1 MPTTAA
7 VHDRHVHP
15 MISVVIP
22 TKNAAAFLESCL
34 RALRGQNL
42 PATDFEIIV
51 VDNFSADDTARI
63 AERFGVKFH
72 HHGPERSAQRNFGAT
87 QARGD
92 LLLFLDVD
100 MSLEP
105 AGLEACIAALRPP
118 DVVACFIPERIKGTG
133 FWIRVRDFER
143 SFYDATVIDAVRC
156 IRRQA
161 FLDAGGYDTSMSG
174 PEDWDLDRRLAGRGR
189 FVTAQTHVEH
199 DESGFT
205 LRRYLAKK
213 RYYAADFSKYIA
225 KWGRDAVTRKQLGMW
240 YRYFGVFVEHGKWR
254 KLVAH
259 PLLALGMYGL
269 RFLVGVVFLWSRFS
283 KAR

>member
-1 MPTTAA
+1 
-7 VHDRHVHP
+7 

-22 TKNAAAFLESCL
+22 TKNAAMFLEPCL
-34 RALRGQNL
+34 HALHAQNF
-42 PATDFEIIV
+42 PAAEFEIIV
-51 VDNFSADDTARI
+51 VDNYSVDHSSQI
-63 AERFGVKFH
+63 AERFGVAFH
-72 HHGPERSAQRNFGAT
+72 RHGPERSAQRNFGAA

-100 MSLEP
+100 MTLAP
-105 AGLEACIAALRPP
+105 TGLQACVAALHGP

-161 FLDAGGYDTSMSG
+161 FLDVGGYDTSLSAA
-174 PEDWDLDRRLAGRGR
+174 EDWDLDRRLAGLGG
-189 FVTAQTHVEH
+189 FTTANTQVSH

-205 LRRYLAKK
+205 VRRYLAKK
-213 RYYAADFSKYIA
+213 RYYAGDISKYIS
-225 KWGRDAVTRKQLGMW
+225 KWGRDATMRKQLGFW
-240 YRYFGVFVEHGKWR
+240 YRYVGVFLEHGKWR

-259 PLLALGMYGL
+259 PLLTLGMYWL
-269 RFLVGVVFLWSRFS
+269 RFLVGMVFLRSRFPVNDGS
-283 KAR
+283 RVG